1 MKKVVLAYSGGLDT
15 SVAIKWLI
23 EKYGVDVITVTVDVG
38 QQEDFKAIEEKA
50 YATGAKKHYTID
62 AKKDFAEKFIFQAVK
77 ANALYEDKYPL
88 STALSRPLI
97 SIKLVEIAELEGAD
111 AIAHGCTGKGNDQL
125 RFEITIKALNPKV
138 KVLAPIREWGMSRSE
153 ELEYAKKHG
162 IPVSTKSK
170 KYSIDQNLW
179 GRSIEG
185 GTLEDPSSS
194 PSEDAFEWTVAP
206 EKAPDSA
213 EIIDVEFEKGVPV
226 AVNGERLDAVSL
238 IKKLNEKAGG
248 HGVGRIDHMEDR
260 MVGFKSREVYECPAA
275 VTLIEA
281 HKDLEKLVLNRREL
295 EFKRLIDS
303 TWAYLVYA
311 GLWADPLREELDV
324 FIDKVNEKVS
334 GVVKL
339 KLYKGSVVPI
349 ARSSPYSI
357 YSSELATYDQ
367 ISAFDQS
374 LSRGFIEL
382 WGLPTVLSSLTRKR
396 GRENRGSD

>member
-170 KYSIDQNLW
+170 KYSIDQKLW
-179 GRSIEG
+179 RRSIE
-185 GTLEDPSSS
+185 
-194 PSEDAFEWTVAP
+194 
-206 EKAPDSA
+206 
-213 EIIDVEFEKGVPV
+213 
-226 AVNGERLDAVSL
+226 
-238 IKKLNEKAGG
+238 
-248 HGVGRIDHMEDR
+248 
-260 MVGFKSREVYECPAA
+260 
-275 VTLIEA
+275 
-281 HKDLEKLVLNRREL
+281 
-295 EFKRLIDS
+295 
-303 TWAYLVYA
+303 
-311 GLWADPLREELDV
+311 
-324 FIDKVNEKVS
+324 
-334 GVVKL
+334 
-339 KLYKGSVVPI
+339 
-349 ARSSPYSI
+349 
-357 YSSELATYDQ
+357 
-367 ISAFDQS
+367 
-374 LSRGFIEL
+374 
-382 WGLPTVLSSLTRKR
+382 
-396 GRENRGSD
+396 